1 MTVTQP
7 SQPAATER
15 TEQGGAGVGATAQ
28 EKAQEQKREHEDAAE
43 EMRELEGGDPPTDLD
58 DWPSSWAKYLTYGSD
73 EDEPYGVGVTGKLG
87 PANLERNGDGSIV
100 IDGEKVDN
108 PDDYK
113 GEPLEGGPTD
123 PNAQSSRFR

>member
-1 MTVTQP
+1 MTVKEP
-7 SQPAATER
+7 
-15 TEQGGAGVGATAQ
+15 TAQ
-28 EKAQEQKREHEDAAE
+28 DKAQEQEKENERAAE

-58 DWPSSWAKYLTYGSD
+58 DWPSGPAKYLTYGSG
-73 EDEPYGVGVTGKLG
+73 EDEAYGVGVTDKLG

-113 GEPLEGGPTD
+113 AEPLAGGPTD
-123 PNAQSSRFR
+123 PNVRN

>member
-1 MTVTQP
+1 
-7 SQPAATER
+7 
-15 TEQGGAGVGATAQ
+15 
-28 EKAQEQKREHEDAAE
+28 
-43 EMRELEGGDPPTDLD
+43 MRELEGGDPPIDLD
-58 DWPSSWAKYLTYGSD
+58 DWPSSPAKYLTYGSD

-87 PANLERNGDGSIV
+87 PANLERNSDGSIV

-123 PNAQSSRFR
+123 PNAQS